1 MNFLIKRLWGLY
13 IHISCLIERLVTKE
27 ALNYGDVTKFALEHT
42 DFIAHVK
49 TSFENIFRN
58 YGIDLP
64 LSEMSYLYD
73 YISIDSTNHITRQK
87 RGFVMKK
94 ILIATHGMLAEGLK
108 SSIHVLAGG
117 WL

>member
-1 MNFLIKRLWGLY
+1 MKHLTILEPTRLIESVSESIEKLQKLLNVEFSNQTIMGLY

-27 ALNYGDVTKFALEHT
+27 ALDYGDVTKFALEHA
-42 DFIAHVK
+42 DFISHVK

-73 YISIDSTNHITRQK
+73 YISIDSPNHITRQK
-87 RGFVMKK
+87 RG
-94 ILIATHGMLAEGLK
+94 LL
-108 SSIHVLAGG
+108 
-117 WL
+117 